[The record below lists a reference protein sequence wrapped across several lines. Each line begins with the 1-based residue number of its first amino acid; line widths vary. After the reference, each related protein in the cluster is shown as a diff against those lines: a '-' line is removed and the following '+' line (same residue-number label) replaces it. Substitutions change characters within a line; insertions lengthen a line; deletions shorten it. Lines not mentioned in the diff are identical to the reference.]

1 MKSLPKAPELGR
13 ITRNFRLDKEMTQE
27 QFATF
32 LGVSRETVA
41 RMEAG
46 KEVGALSRRK
56 IEKKLM
62 PILVMEAV

>member
-1 MKSLPKAPELGR
+1 
-13 ITRNFRLDKEMTQE
+13 MTQE